1 MEVKLKMLKTDKN
14 FFRGVYTG
22 GQHHSPT
29 PTPTRP
35 VPWASPARATPPV
48 SALPASP
55 SPAIRQAKGGK
66 VVNRSESTS
75 YVHNLK
81 QSL

>member
-1 MEVKLKMLKTDKN
+1 MLKTGKN

-35 VPWASPARATPPV
+35 VPSASPAARTHRVP
-48 SALPASP
+48 SLPHHLGLRSCT
-55 SPAIRQAKGGK
+55 AKGEK
-66 VVNRSESTS
+66 VVNRSGLTS
-75 YVHNLK
+75 YAHNLK